1 MKEYCADAV
10 PRPERAA
17 FWARSVTET
26 LFPLSADISEPACF
40 DGRLRR
46 WDMGA
51 LSLSHFLTGGVR
63 YRRERHHLRRLNEEE
78 VLVSFSLRAQTRFDQ
93 NALSLRFGR
102 EQFIIQRGGMPYE
115 FGHAEANE
123 LLVLKARA
131 EDLTRHV
138 RAIDRFAPLV
148 FDAGSGVGRLLL
160 DTVRAM
166 PERLAQADERI
177 HARMGSALLELVGL
191 ALEGDQRVLASAEST
206 VRQAHLGR
214 IEMFIR
220 QNLHRPALSPEVIAA
235 GCGISVRY
243 LHELFSPRGQSVGSW
258 VRELRLL
265 AAREQLSD
273 PSRRETIAETA
284 FRWGFGDHAQFSRL
298 YRAQFGETP
307 RDTRRRSGFSCDP
320 GAEGPRRKH

>member
-1 MKEYCADAV
+1 MKEYCASAV
-10 PRPERAA
+10 PRPDRAVY
-17 FWARSVTET
+17 WARSVTET
-26 LFPLSADISEPACF
+26 LFPLSADIREPARF

-46 WDMGA
+46 WELGA
-51 LSLSHFLTGGVR
+51 LSLSHFVTGGVR
-63 YRRERHHLRRLNEEE
+63 YRRERHHLPRLGEEE
-78 VLVSFSLRAQTRFDQ
+78 VLVSFSLRSETRFDQ

-102 EQFIIQRGGMPYE
+102 EEFIIQRGGMPYE

-123 LLVLKARA
+123 LLVLKVKA
-131 EDLTRHV
+131 EDLSRRV
-138 RAIDRFAPLV
+138 RALDRFAPLV
-148 FDAGSGVGRLLL
+148 FDAGRGVGRLLL

-166 PERLAQADERI
+166 PERLAQTD
-177 HARMGSALLELVGL
+177 ARLHGRLGGTLLELLGL
-191 ALEGDQRVLASAEST
+191 ALEGDERVLASGETT

-243 LHELFSPRGQSVGSW
+243 LHELFSQRGRSVGSW

-265 AAREQLSD
+265 AAREQLCD
-273 PSRRETIAETA
+273 PSRRETIAEA
-284 FRWGFGDHAQFSRL
+284 AYRWGFGDQAQFSRL

-307 RDTRRRSGFSCDP
+307 RDTKRRHARVGEGEADP
-320 GAEGPRRKH
+320 VPKQH